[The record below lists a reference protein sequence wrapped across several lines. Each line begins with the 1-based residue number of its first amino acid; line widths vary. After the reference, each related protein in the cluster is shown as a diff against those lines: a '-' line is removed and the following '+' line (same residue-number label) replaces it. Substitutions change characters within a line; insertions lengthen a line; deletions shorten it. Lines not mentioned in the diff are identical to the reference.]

1 MTDMNDKMDNDVSTK
16 IAVDIILD
24 EGDISWRDLPIWS
37 TTPYMKYYSLYGVL
51 KQI

>member
-24 EGDISWRDLPIWS
+24 EDDIVVQPGITLPISPSWHTLRS
-37 TTPYMKYYSLYGVL
+37 EN
-51 KQI
+51 